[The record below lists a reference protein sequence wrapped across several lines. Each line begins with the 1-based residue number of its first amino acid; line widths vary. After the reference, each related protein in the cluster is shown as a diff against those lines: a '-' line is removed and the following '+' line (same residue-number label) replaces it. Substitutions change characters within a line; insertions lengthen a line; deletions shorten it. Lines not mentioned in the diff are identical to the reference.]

1 MKRNKFTSTQIVQIL
16 KAFDSGKTVEELSR
30 EYVFQDRLFTLGVSA
45 MVVWKQT
52 NFIGLKSLNKRMLV

>member
-30 EYVFQDRLFTLGVSA
+30 EYGFQDRLFTLGVSA